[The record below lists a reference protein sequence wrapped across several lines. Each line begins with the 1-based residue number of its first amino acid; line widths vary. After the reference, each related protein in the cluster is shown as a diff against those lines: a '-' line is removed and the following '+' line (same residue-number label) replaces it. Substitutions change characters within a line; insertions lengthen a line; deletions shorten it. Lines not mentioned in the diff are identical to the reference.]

1 MKKYQIFIAL
11 VFAILLGVFL
21 GTGLKGCTMEGE
33 GSGSGSGSGSGAG
46 AGGNA
51 GQPKAATA
59 MKDGKGKKIGFSIA
73 MLAGSPYW
81 QSMADEMKR
90 GFEDLNYEFIVLDG
104 QGDAAKQASDFED
117 LMSLQVD
124 MILVNPYDSD
134 AIVPATLSARDAGI
148 PVIAVDIP
156 VGDKGYCAATTICD
170 NFELGYRLGE
180 YSAEKM
186 SKVDVK
192 VVVISGYPNGIDSR
206 LRRMGYIE
214 GFHAKQLEKHART
227 GLEIVHHGW
236 GDYAREPANK
246 AMEDAITRTSGEFD
260 IVYAENDDMAIG
272 ALRAM
277 EAAGIEGKMILGV
290 DSLKEMLELIKEKK
304 TTATGWNSPIELGA
318 LTVATVHKYLNGI
331 EIPPMNYT
339 TPAVIDSA
347 NVDKYYDPNSLF

>member
-1 MKKYQIFIAL
+1 MKIFQIFLAL
-11 VFAILLGVFL
+11 LLVVLLAVALSSGI
-21 GTGLKGCTMEGE
+21 KGCTMEGE
-33 GSGSGSGSGSGAG
+33 GSGGGTGSA
-46 AGGNA
+46 AN
-51 GQPKAATA
+51 QPKATGE
-59 MKDGKGKKIGFSIA
+59 MVDGKGKKIGFSIA

-81 QSMADEMKR
+81 QTIAGEMKR
-90 GFEDLNYEFIVLDG
+90 GFGELNYEFVVLDG

-148 PVIAVDIP
+148 PVIAIDIP
-156 VGDKGYCAATTICD
+156 VGDKGYCVATTICD

-180 YSAEKM
+180 YSADKM
-186 SKVDVK
+186 SSVDVK

-246 AMEDAITRTSGEFD
+246 AMEDAITRTSGDFD
-260 IVYAENDDMAIG
+260 IVYAECDDMSIG
-272 ALRAM
+272 ALHAM
-277 EAAGIEGKMILGV
+277 EAAGIEGKMILGI
-290 DSLKEMLELIKEKK
+290 DGLKEMLALIKEGK
-304 TTATGWNSPIELGA
+304 TTATGLNSPTELAA
-318 LTVATVHKYLNGI
+318 LTVTTVHNYLNGI
-331 EIPPMNYT
+331 EVPVMNYT
-339 TPAVIDSA
+339 TPAVIDST
-347 NVDKYYDPNSLF
+347 NVNKYYDPNSIF